1 MLPILLHTRLVVTVK
16 LVLTEYYYHC
26 YYNHTP
32 LHRVELQLVLGFE
45 KGNGMVDAFV
55 LFLCD
60 GPALFLFLPPNILLI
75 MRFLLLV
82 FVMIRIIGKPYINI
96 ICRRQADFLATRY
109 QETDI
114 YYYY

>member
-1 MLPILLHTRLVVTVK
+1 MLQMLPILLHTRLVVTVN

-60 GPALFLFLPPNILLI
+60 GA
-75 MRFLLLV
+75 RSV
-82 FVMIRIIGKPYINI
+82 FVPPPQHPPHHEIHAPRF
-96 ICRRQADFLATRY
+96 RHDTHHRQALY
-109 QETDI
+109 
-114 YYYY
+114 